1 MTSLARMFSEMD
13 YIYITNNS
21 EIATKLLS
29 IGVRWL
35 MVDLEFIGK
44 NNRQIGRDTVISNH
58 SVMDIRA
65 MRAAVET
72 NSILVR
78 INPMGEHSENEI
90 ESAIKEGADALMLPF
105 FKTRNEVESFVNL
118 VDGRCK
124 IFLLLETLDA
134 IKNLD
139 DILKV
144 KGIDYIH
151 LGLNDLHIERN
162 TYFMFE
168 FLADGSIEPIAEKF
182 NKKNL
187 DFGVG
192 GVARYGS
199 LKPPAERILT
209 EHVRLNSKG
218 VILSRSFMKIDDYN
232 SIPEFL
238 KDFDKELMKLNKHL
252 KILKSK
258 KDDFF
263 LESNARFISEVKEI
277 SLKIKS
283 SLNEV

>member
-78 INPMGEHSENEI
+78 INPMGEHSDNEI

-151 LGLNDLHIERN
+151 LG
-162 TYFMFE
+162 F
-168 FLADGSIEPIAEKF
+168 S
-182 NKKNL
+182 
-187 DFGVG
+187 
-192 GVARYGS
+192 
-199 LKPPAERILT
+199 RIVL
-209 EHVRLNSKG
+209 
-218 VILSRSFMKIDDYN
+218 F
-232 SIPEFL
+232 IP
-238 KDFDKELMKLNKHL
+238 
-252 KILKSK
+252 
-258 KDDFF
+258 
-263 LESNARFISEVKEI
+263 
-277 SLKIKS
+277 
-283 SLNEV
+283 